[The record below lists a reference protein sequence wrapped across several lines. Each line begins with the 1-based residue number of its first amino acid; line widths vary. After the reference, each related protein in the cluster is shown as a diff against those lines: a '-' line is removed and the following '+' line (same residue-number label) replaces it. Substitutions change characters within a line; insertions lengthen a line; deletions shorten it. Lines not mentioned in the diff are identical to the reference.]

1 MAAVGDADRGISISD
16 ETTQL
21 IRLQSE
27 SSLRLLIV
35 EDDEL
40 LRERLSS
47 LTSAAGFEVH
57 NAGSVEQ
64 ATHALAEE
72 FFPIV
77 IVDRML
83 GTEDG
88 LKLCGQI
95 RHMHLPSYVYI
106 LLLTAKDSSAEVVEG
121 LNAGAD
127 EYLSKKVSEEEL
139 LARLRAAKRIVTL
152 EQALRD
158 TIAERSRA
166 ASTDVLTGGHN
177 RRYFAKQMGRELK
190 RCQRFSLP
198 ASVLMLDIDHFKL
211 VNDQYGHAV
220 GDEVLRQFHNR
231 IRYALPRDY
240 DWVAR
245 LGGEE
250 FAVVLPQTDVSGA
263 KVVAERLC
271 RAVASAPFHVGGT
284 DLAVTVSIGIAALS
298 TLPSDAEIN
307 AQALLD
313 QADHYLYRS
322 KISGRNRFSA
332 PEPVSTLPAEP
343 KKSPAELRTPA

>member
-1 MAAVGDADRGISISD
+1 MPSVDPERRITISE

-21 IRLQSE
+21 IRLSD
-27 SSLRLLIV
+27 STLRLLLV
-35 EDDEL
+35 EDDDL
-40 LRERLSS
+40 VRDRLAT
-47 LTSAAGFEVH
+47 LIMAAGFEVH
-57 NAGSVEQ
+57 VAGSVEQ
-64 ATHALAEE
+64 AKRALQEE
-72 FFPIV
+72 FFPLV

-83 GTEDG
+83 GHDDG
-88 LKLCGQI
+88 LELCSQI
-95 RHMHLPSYVYI
+95 RQMHLPGYVYV
-106 LLLTAKDSSAEVVEG
+106 LLLTAKDSSTEIIEG

-127 EYLSKKVSEEEL
+127 EYLSKNISEEEL

-166 ASTDVLTGGHN
+166 AATDVLTGGHN

-190 RCQRFSLP
+190 RCERFDFAL
-198 ASVLMLDIDHFKL
+198 SVLMLDIDHFKSI
-211 VNDQYGHAV
+211 NDRYGHAI

-250 FAVVLPQTDVSGA
+250 FVVVLPQTDVAGA

-271 RAVASAPFHVGGT
+271 RAVASSPFHVSGA
-284 DLAVTVSIGIAALS
+284 DLSVTVSIGLAALS
-298 TLPSDAEIN
+298 TLGADSERN
-307 AQALLD
+307 AQSLLD
-313 QADHYLYRS
+313 QADQFLYRS
-322 KISGRNRFSA
+322 KISGRNRWSG
-332 PEPVSTLPAEP
+332 PEYMTSIEP
-343 KKSPAELRTPA
+343 PRAATREISQ

>member
-1 MAAVGDADRGISISD
+1 MPFGDSERRITVSD

-21 IRLQSE
+21 IRLSD
-27 SSLRLLIV
+27 SSLRLLLV
-35 EDDEL
+35 EDDDL
-40 LRERLSS
+40 VRERLGT
-47 LTSAAGFEVH
+47 LIAAAGFEVH
-57 NAGSVEQ
+57 VAGSIEQ
-64 ATHALAEE
+64 AGHALQEE

-83 GTEDG
+83 GRDDG
-88 LKLCGQI
+88 LHLCKQI
-95 RHMHLPSYVYI
+95 RQMHLPGYVYV
-106 LLLTAKDSSAEVVEG
+106 LLLTAKDSSTEIVEG

-166 ASTDVLTGGHN
+166 AATDVLTGGHN

-190 RCQRFSLP
+190 RCERFSFAL
-198 ASVLMLDIDHFKL
+198 AVLMLDIDHFKS
-211 VNDQYGHAV
+211 VNDRYGHAI

-250 FAVVLPQTDVSGA
+250 FVVVLPQTDIAGA

-271 RAVASAPFHVGGT
+271 RAVASTPFHVSAT
-284 DLAVTVSIGIAALS
+284 DLDITVSIGVAALS
-298 TLPSDAEIN
+298 TLRAERS
-307 AQALLD
+307 AQTLLD
-313 QADHYLYRS
+313 QADQYLYRS
-322 KISGRNRFSA
+322 KISGRNRWCA
-332 PEPVSTLPAEP
+332 PEVAVTATAGTNLSRGL
-343 KKSPAELRTPA
+343 SQ

>member
-1 MAAVGDADRGISISD
+1 VK
-16 ETTQL
+16 
-21 IRLQSE
+21 
-27 SSLRLLIV
+27 
-35 EDDEL
+35 
-40 LRERLSS
+40 
-47 LTSAAGFEVH
+47 
-57 NAGSVEQ
+57 Q
-64 ATHALAEE
+64 ATHALQEE

-83 GTEDG
+83 GSDDG
-88 LKLCGQI
+88 LQLCNQI
-95 RHMHLPSYVYI
+95 RQMHLPGYVYI
-106 LLLTAKDSSAEVVEG
+106 LLLTAMDSSGEIIEG

-166 ASTDVLTGGHN
+166 AATDVLTGGHN

-190 RCQRFSLP
+190 RCERFSFAL
-198 ASVLMLDIDHFKL
+198 SVLMLDIDHFKSI
-211 VNDQYGHAV
+211 NDRYGHAI

-231 IRYALPRDY
+231 VRYALPRDY

-250 FAVVLPQTDVSGA
+250 FVVALPQTDIAGA
-263 KVVAERLC
+263 RVVAERLC
-271 RAVASAPFHVGGT
+271 RAVASTPFHVSNT
-284 DLAVTVSIGIAALS
+284 DLNVTVSIGISSLS
-298 TLPSDAEIN
+298 TLELDAERN

-313 QADHYLYRS
+313 QADQYLYRS
-322 KISGRNRFSA
+322 KIAGRNRWCA
-332 PEPVSTLPAEP
+332 PETRAAASGSANYARSLPRSKAP
-343 KKSPAELRTPA
+343 QVLNLQLQITRVGVHVMSPRNHIDSIA

>member
-1 MAAVGDADRGISISD
+1 MAAVGDADRGFSISD

-21 IRLQSE
+21 IPLQSE
-27 SSLRLLIV
+27 ASLRLLIV
-35 EDDEL
+35 EDDEI
-40 LRERLSS
+40 LRDRLCA
-47 LTSAAGFEVH
+47 LTSAAGFEAH
-57 NAGSVEQ
+57 LAASVEQ
-64 ATHALAEE
+64 ATHALSEE

-88 LKLCGQI
+88 LELCSQI
-95 RHMHLPSYVYI
+95 RHMNLPSYVYI
-106 LLLTAKDSSAEVVEG
+106 LLLTAKDSSAEIVEG

-139 LARLRAAKRIVTL
+139 LARLRAAKRIVRL

-190 RCQRFSLP
+190 RSHRFSLP
-198 ASVLMLDIDHFKL
+198 LSLLMLDIDHFKL
-211 VNDQYGHAV
+211 VNDRHGHAI

-240 DWVAR
+240 DWAAR

-250 FAVVLPQTDVSGA
+250 FVVVLPQTDITGA

-271 RAVASAPFHVGGT
+271 RAVASAPFHVSGM
-284 DLAVTVSIGIAALS
+284 DLKVTVSIGVSALE
-298 TLPSDAEIN
+298 TLPADAESN

-313 QADHYLYRS
+313 QADQYLYRS
-322 KISGRNRFSA
+322 KISGRNRYCA
-332 PEPVSTLPAEP
+332 PESICAAAAEQMKP
-343 KKSPAELRTPA
+343 GADLRKSV